1 MVITSRN
8 YLLGEVEGW
17 GPNPTERVWSEV
29 TQSVVFLPQH
39 QQHSPFYLEKKK
51 VSMPCELKVPLA
63 IVRIIS
69 EIISSVCSSN
79 QIFTV

>member
-1 MVITSRN
+1 MPDF
-8 YLLGEVEGW
+8 LL
-17 GPNPTERVWSEV
+17 
-29 TQSVVFLPQH
+29 
-39 QQHSPFYLEKKK
+39 Y
-51 VSMPCELKVPLA
+51 ELKVPPA